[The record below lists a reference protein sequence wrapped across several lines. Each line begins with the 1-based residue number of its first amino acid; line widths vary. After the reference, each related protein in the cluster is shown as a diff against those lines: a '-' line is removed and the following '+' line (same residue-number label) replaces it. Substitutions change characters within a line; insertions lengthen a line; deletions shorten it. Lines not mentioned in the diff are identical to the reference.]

1 MKLGNILDA
10 AVENNE
16 IPPRSSRQETSIQ
29 GLGGWTLL
37 KSKVRILY
45 GHSGLGRYAG
55 PELAY
60 LKTNPLSFSSVGGNI
75 ETFSSPQLFAA
86 ECKAV
91 VG

>member
-10 AVENNE
+10 AVENE
-16 IPPRSSRQETSIQ
+16 ITPRSSRQETSIQ

-45 GHSGLGRYAG
+45 GRSGLGRYAG

-60 LKTNPLSFSSVGGNI
+60 LKTIPFLSHLLVAI
-75 ETFSSPQLFAA
+75 
-86 ECKAV
+86 
-91 VG
+91 